1 MDMGMM
7 FRRNAHI
14 QVFHPNSR
22 SLQVETDRTAC
33 LSGLLTLASE
43 SDSAVDVSTDSAY
56 ITSPCGQAAAE
67 RPSFLS
73 VFDVYDIAAAIG
85 KEFETIIDKYGPD
98 SVCSLMPKVIHILE
112 ELEDYAS
119 RLESQDG
126 EILALQAAVDRIELE
141 RLSRA
146 QERLRCEQEVLKLEE
161 TWQAEA
167 AEFKQIIQRL
177 KDENMFLLRALQ
189 AARTPEECHSSEVV
203 ETTGE
208 EVRLMLRLKEVIDRQ
223 RVEIRALRR
232 QLAQSSIDLD
242 AIQQQANRLAKLNA
256 VLRRKHGVSKRQAA
270 QLAED
275 KSELE
280 TRLLAKEQL
289 IQEMRDH
296 VCRNSKNGGDQNTLT
311 DMATSTTFSL
321 STSLMS
327 DSASSPTYDVSQ
339 MSEEKLVRLLNT
351 EGKMILDLP
360 NSSRPRFTVD
370 ELRNALIE
378 RNELKSR
385 IVEVEE
391 ELSVYSRAGDQD
403 PPVQGPINREP
414 DEKLY
419 FDQYRSSSG
428 IQKFLS
434 RLFR

>member
-1 MDMGMM
+1 MLC
-7 FRRNAHI
+7 FSSYFLHL
-14 QVFHPNSR
+14 PNVS
-22 SLQVETDRTAC
+22 SASVILD
-33 LSGLLTLASE
+33 LTLASE
-43 SDSAVDVSTDSAY
+43 SDSTVDISTDSAY
-56 ITSPCGQAAAE
+56 ITSPCGETVSE

-85 KEFETIIDKYGPD
+85 KEFETIIDKHGPD

-126 EILALQAAVDRIELE
+126 EILALQAAVDRIEFE
-141 RLSRA
+141 RLSHA
-146 QERLRCEQEVLKLEE
+146 QDRLRCEQEVLKLEQ

-167 AEFKQIIQRL
+167 AEFKQIIHRL
-177 KDENMFLLRALQ
+177 KDENMFLIRALD
-189 AARTPEECHSSEVV
+189 AAKVSDECPYGEVA
-203 ETTGE
+203 ETAGE
-208 EVRLMLRLKEVIDRQ
+208 EVRLMLRLKEVIDKQ
-223 RVEIRALRR
+223 RIEIRALKR

-296 VCRNSKNGGDQNTLT
+296 VYRNSKNGSEQNALI

-321 STSLMS
+321 SASLIS
-327 DSASSPTYDVSQ
+327 DSASSPTNEQVSQ

-351 EGKMILDLP
+351 EGKMILDVP

-391 ELSVYSRAGDQD
+391 ELSVYNRAGDQD
-403 PPVQGPINREP
+403 PPVQGPIDREP

-419 FDQYRSSSG
+419 FDQHRSSSG
-428 IQKFLS
+428 IQKFFKTLID
-434 RLFR
+434 RLKN

>member
-1 MDMGMM
+1 M
-7 FRRNAHI
+7 
-14 QVFHPNSR
+14 
-22 SLQVETDRTAC
+22 
-33 LSGLLTLASE
+33 ASE
-43 SDSAVDVSTDSAY
+43 SDSAVDISTDSAY
-56 ITSPCGQAAAE
+56 ITAPCGETAAE
-67 RPSFLS
+67 RSSFLS

-85 KEFETIIDKYGPD
+85 KEFESIIDKHGSD
-98 SVCSLMPKVIHILE
+98 SVCNLMPKVIHILE

-126 EILALQAAVDRIELE
+126 EILALQAAVDRIELD
-141 RLSRA
+141 RLSHA
-146 QERLRCEQEVLKLEE
+146 QDRLRCEQEMLKLEQ

-167 AEFKQIIQRL
+167 AEFRQIIQRL
-177 KDENMFLLRALQ
+177 KDENMFLIRALN
-189 AARTPEECHSSEVV
+189 AAKVSDECPYSEVSV
-203 ETTGE
+203 AMLKLVSETAGE

-223 RVEIRALRR
+223 RIEIRALKR
-232 QLAQSSIDLD
+232 QLAQTSIDLD
-242 AIQQQANRLAKLNA
+242 AVSWSILLALNCTCRRFCLGAQADIQQQANRLAKLNA

-275 KSELE
+275 K
-280 TRLLAKEQL
+280 
-289 IQEMRDH
+289 
-296 VCRNSKNGGDQNTLT
+296 
-311 DMATSTTFSL
+311 
-321 STSLMS
+321 
-327 DSASSPTYDVSQ
+327 
-339 MSEEKLVRLLNT
+339 LLNT
-351 EGKMILDLP
+351 EGKMILDVP

-419 FDQYRSSSG
+419 FDQHRSSSG
-428 IQKFLS
+428 IQKL
-434 RLFR
+434 

>member
-1 MDMGMM
+1 M
-7 FRRNAHI
+7 
-14 QVFHPNSR
+14 NSR
-22 SLQVETDRTAC
+22 HNRCSCFQKPVSDGAKKPGFINGIMTN
-33 LSGLLTLASE
+33 LTLASE
-43 SDSAVDVSTDSAY
+43 SDSTVDISTDSAY
-56 ITSPCGQAAAE
+56 ITSPCGETVSE

-85 KEFETIIDKYGPD
+85 KEFETIIDKHGPD

-126 EILALQAAVDRIELE
+126 EILALQAAVDRIEFE
-141 RLSRA
+141 RLSHA
-146 QERLRCEQEVLKLEE
+146 QDRLRCEQVLHCEVLKLEQ

-167 AEFKQIIQRL
+167 AEFKQIIHRL
-177 KDENMFLLRALQ
+177 KDENMFLIRALD
-189 AARTPEECHSSEVV
+189 AAKVSDECPYGEVA
-203 ETTGE
+203 ETAGE
-208 EVRLMLRLKEVIDRQ
+208 EVRLMLRLKEVIDKQ
-223 RVEIRALRR
+223 RIEIRALKR

-296 VCRNSKNGGDQNTLT
+296 VYRNSKNGSEQNALI

-321 STSLMS
+321 SASLIS
-327 DSASSPTYDVSQ
+327 DSASSPTNEIVIPISLVLVGIPFCTDFSVLLNSFGQQVSQ

-351 EGKMILDLP
+351 EGKMILDVP

-391 ELSVYSRAGDQD
+391 ELSVYNRAG
-403 PPVQGPINREP
+403 
-414 DEKLY
+414 
-419 FDQYRSSSG
+419 
-428 IQKFLS
+428 
-434 RLFR
+434 